1 MGSFQATPYT
11 VTTALMVGFAVF
23 VLYVRSKNWL
33 ESNIPIIFYILMI
46 IYMRAVDGQVPMWL
60 MLGGLALGLVLRFE
74 FMNPFLTKSVR
85 FLEFCA
91 IAAMIYLSMRMVLQ
105 V

>member
-11 VTTALMVGFAVF
+11 VTTALMVGFAIF

-33 ESNIPIIFYILMI
+33 ESNVPIIFYVVMV
-46 IYMRAVDGQVPMWL
+46 IYMRAVDGQVPLWL
-60 MLGGLALGLVLRFE
+60 ILTGFGFGMMLRFE
-74 FMNPFLTKSVR
+74 FMNPFLTKSIR

-91 IAAMIYLSMRMVLQ
+91 LCGMIYLSMRMVLQ
-105 V
+105 I

>member
-11 VTTALMVGFAVF
+11 VTTALMVGFAFF

-33 ESNIPIIFYILMI
+33 DSNVPIIFYIVMI
-46 IYMRAVDGQVPMWL
+46 IYMRAVDGQVPLWL
-60 MLGGLALGLVLRFE
+60 ILAGFGLGMMLRFE
-74 FMNPFLTKSVR
+74 FMNPFLTKSIK

-91 IAAMIYLSMRMVLQ
+91 LCGMIYLSMRMVLQ
-105 V
+105 I

>member
-33 ESNIPIIFYILMI
+33 ESNVPIIFYILMI
-46 IYMRAVDGQVPMWL
+46 IYMRAVDGLVPMWL
-60 MLGGLALGLVLRFE
+60 MLAGLGFGAMLRFE

-91 IAAMIYLSMRMVLQ
+91 ITGMIYLSMRMVLQ
-105 V
+105 L